1 MSSSPLTSLMA
12 DERGAE
18 LRRSAAGERRWRRSL
33 RRPRGQA
40 RPIGIER
47 SVTIRFAFPDD
58 TRALLRLAAL
68 DSCAAPSGPVLLC
81 EVDGE
86 LWAALS
92 LADGAAVADP
102 FKPTATAI
110 ELLLAR
116 AEQLRFDD
124 TARRSGWSRLR
135 LPIPA
140 R

>member
-12 DERGAE
+12 NERGAE
-18 LRRSAAGERRWRRSL
+18 LRRSAAEQRRWRRSL
-33 RRPRGQA
+33 RRAPRAA

-58 TRALLRLAAL
+58 TEALGRLAAL
-68 DSCAAPSGPVLLC
+68 DSCPAPGGPVLLC

-92 LADGAAVADP
+92 LADGATAADP

-116 AEQLRFDD
+116 AEQLRLK
-124 TARRSGWSRLR
+124 TTVRRSGRSRLR